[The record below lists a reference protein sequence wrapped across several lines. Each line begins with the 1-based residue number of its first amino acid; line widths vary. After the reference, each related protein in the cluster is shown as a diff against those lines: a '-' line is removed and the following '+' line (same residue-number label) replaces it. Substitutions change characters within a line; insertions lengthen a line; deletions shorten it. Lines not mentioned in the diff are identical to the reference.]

1 MGGKIER
8 RLARCH
14 NMDELRA
21 AAARRLPFPIFDF
34 LDGAAEDERT
44 LKRNR
49 TGFDRYLLMP
59 RILQDV
65 SEIDLRTTVLGNRI
79 ALPVIVSASST
90 VRLKRHLAWFS
101 SPCRRFA

>member
-14 NMDELRA
+14 NMDDLRA

-34 LDGAAEDERT
+34 VDGAAEDERT

-49 TGFDRYLLMP
+49 TGFDR
-59 RILQDV
+59 
-65 SEIDLRTTVLGNRI
+65 
-79 ALPVIVSASST
+79 
-90 VRLKRHLAWFS
+90 
-101 SPCRRFA
+101 